1 VTSRRE
7 DLGLVMQNLEL
18 SLLHTDFSEDPKRL
32 ERLLASDFRE
42 VNNLGRVSSRAA
54 VRQWLLEK
62 NPADRWELASFEA
75 QQLSPALRL
84 ATYHAR
90 QVQPPR
96 PDSKGSL
103 HVSLWRLDT
112 SAGDWQ
118 LVFHQATR
126 CL

>member
-1 VTSRRE
+1 MTSRKE
-7 DLGLVMQNLEL
+7 DFGPVMQDLEL
-18 SLLHTDFSEDPKRL
+18 SLLHTNFSGAPERL

-42 VNNLGRVSSRAA
+42 VNNLGRVSSREA
-54 VRQWLLEK
+54 VRQWLLAK
-62 NPADRWELASFEA
+62 DPADRWEFASFAA
-75 QQLSPALRL
+75 QELSPALRL

-112 SAGDWQ
+112 ISGDWQ

>member
-1 VTSRRE
+1 VTSDNA
-7 DLGLVMQNLEL
+7 DLGHAMQSLEL
-18 SLLHTDFSEDPKRL
+18 SLLHTDFSTDPERL
-32 ERLLASDFRE
+32 ERLLAADFRE
-42 VNNLGRVSSRAA
+42 VNNFGRVSSREA

-62 NPADRWELASFEA
+62 NPADRWEIAPFEV
-75 QQLSPALRL
+75 QVLSPTLRL

-90 QVQPPR
+90 QMQPPR

-118 LVFHQATR
+118 LIFHQATR